1 MLNKQQGNMYP
12 DIDKTRNFIG
22 GQCPY
27 KCGYCYVNALKRFP
41 IIKKKYSGKPRLIE
55 KEFKKSLGNGK
66 YIFIGS
72 CFDMWADDV
81 PGQWIT
87 KVLEKC
93 KKYNNKYLFQ
103 TKNPKRFW
111 GFAPK
116 FPKNSILGTTIE
128 TNRQELIKDIS
139 KAPTV
144 QDRQHFIGHPLPTMI
159 SIEPILDFDL
169 DIMVNWM
176 KDIEPKFISIGADSK
191 GHKLQE
197 PSNQKIE
204 ALIKELRKFTE
215 VKLKDNLKRLGVET
229 NNG

>member
-1 MLNKQQGNMYP
+1 MLNKQKGNMYGFVTHTWNP
-12 DIDKTRNFIG
+12 IRG
-22 GQCPY
+22 RCPH
-27 KCGYCYVNALKRFP
+27 KCKYCYMIPKWDYTKS
-41 IIKKKYSGKPRLIE
+41 KKQILDE
-55 KEFKKSLGNGK
+55 KVLNDNLGEGN
-66 YIFIGS
+66 YIFVGS
-72 CFDMWADDV
+72 STDMWAEDV
-81 PGQWIT
+81 PIEWIT

-93 KKYNNKYLFQ
+93 KKYKNKYLFQ

-111 GFAPK
+111 NFAAG

-139 KAPTV
+139 KAPSV
-144 QDRQHFIGHPLPTMI
+144 QHRQFYVGLEPVMI

-191 GHKLQE
+191 RHKLQE
-197 PSNQKIE
+197 PSKQKVE
-204 ALIKELRKFTE
+204 TLIKELRKFTE

-229 NNG
+229 K